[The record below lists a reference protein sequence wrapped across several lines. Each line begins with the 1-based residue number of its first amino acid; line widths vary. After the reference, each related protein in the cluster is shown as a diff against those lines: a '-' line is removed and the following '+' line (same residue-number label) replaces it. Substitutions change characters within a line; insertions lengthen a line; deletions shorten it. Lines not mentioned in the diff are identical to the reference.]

1 MSRESRCRH
10 VPRPQPQ
17 RQTQP
22 FESSETAWF
31 WLQRARV
38 ARAEGAR
45 LSADPQAAA
54 RPCDPDDIVRVTR
67 RLAVDGSL
75 GRDHLRVLDR
85 HGRRLTRPAAGGG
98 EQAAEGRLGEGAL
111 AGLGPPLRAKGIVA

>member
-85 HGRRLTRPAAGGG
+85 HGRRLTPPDARLEEEAAD
-98 EQAAEGRLGEGAL
+98 ARLWAEAL
-111 AGLGPPLRAKGIVA
+111 ARLDPPLRAKGIVA